1 MSEET
6 VISFLP
12 PIPNRFADFER
23 LFAPS
28 GTCGGCW
35 RAFWK
40 LRGRAVEIA
49 RRSALRPIFR
59 YVIGE

>member
-6 VISFLP
+6 VFSCLTL
-12 PIPNRFADFER
+12 IPNRFADFER

-28 GTCGGCW
+28 RTCGGCW
-35 RAFWK
+35 CTFWK

-49 RRSALRPIFR
+49 KRSAFRPIFH